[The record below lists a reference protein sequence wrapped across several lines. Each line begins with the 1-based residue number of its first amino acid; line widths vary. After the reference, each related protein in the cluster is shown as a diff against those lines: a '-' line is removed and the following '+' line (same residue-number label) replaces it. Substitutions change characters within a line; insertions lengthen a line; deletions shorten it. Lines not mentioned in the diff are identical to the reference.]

1 MQKHIETGVFIPVGR
16 HGWIHSVNSPDAED
30 GSYDRVLEV
39 VQGAERLGFDFVL
52 SPAIWRGRKGPSRH
66 WMDSLESMT
75 TTAALLQATSRIT
88 VFGTIHMTVYPPA
101 TIAKM
106 VSTLDQIGKGRV
118 GLNLV
123 TGSSFLD
130 LSHVGLWN
138 DDLDHD
144 QKYELSDEW
153 IKLVKR
159 YWTEDVI
166 SHKGQF
172 FEAVEA
178 TMGPKPST
186 TPQLVNAGSSAR
198 GFQFAAENCDVAF
211 IVASDTPKSV
221 ETARKAK
228 EVAREMGKPDL
239 KVFGLVTVIPGD
251 TDEEAQ
257 ALLDH
262 FNAGVDKECVADI
275 AAGYATSRSA
285 AQTGSGSQFFEEGK
299 PVSSVMSGELVGSYE
314 TLARRLAAT
323 VNDGDLDGLMLIVP
337 DYVKD
342 LEAVATKTLPLLAE
356 YGITTSISQPST
368 V

>member
-1 MQKHIETGVFIPVGR
+1 MQKNIETGIFIPVGR
-16 HGWIHSVNSPDAED
+16 HGWIHSVNAPDAET
-30 GSYDRVLEV
+30 GMYDRVLEV
-39 VQGAERLGFDFVL
+39 VQGAENLGFDFAL

-75 TTAALLQATSRIT
+75 TSAALLQATNRIT
-88 VFGTIHMTVYPPA
+88 IFGTIHMTVYPPA

-106 VSTLDQIGKGRV
+106 ISTLDQIGPGRV

-144 QKYELSDEW
+144 EKYQLADEW

-159 YWTEDVI
+159 FWTEEVVT
-166 SHKGQF
+166 HKGKF
-172 FEAVEA
+172 FEAEEA
-178 TMGPKPST
+178 TMGPKPSRM
-186 TPQLVNAGSSAR
+186 PQLVNAGSSGR
-198 GFQFAAENCDVAF
+198 GFQFAAENCEVAF
-211 IVASDTPKSV
+211 IVASDTPKFI
-221 ETARKAK
+221 ENAQTAKR
-228 EVAREMGKPDL
+228 VAREMGKPDL
-239 KVFGLVTVIPGD
+239 KVFGLVTLVPGE

-257 ALLDH
+257 ALMDH
-262 FNAGVDKECVADI
+262 FDAGVDKECLADI

-285 AQTGSGSQFFEEGK
+285 AQTGAGSKFFDDDAE
-299 PVSSVMSGELVGSYE
+299 VSSAMSGVLVGSYD
-314 TLARRLAAT
+314 TLARRLATT
-323 VNDGDLDGLMLIVP
+323 VLEGDLDGVMLIVP

-342 LEAVATKTLPLLAE
+342 LEAVATRTLPKMAE
-356 YGITTSISQPST
+356 YGVTCGIGQPST